1 MILIYSDIFF
11 KELEIPKP
19 DYHLGIV
26 SGNHGQQTG
35 RMLEAIQ
42 TVLII
47 EKPDWALV
55 YGDTN
60 STLVGALAAVKR
72 PIPIAHIEVGLRS
85 FNRQMPEEINRV
97 LTDHSS
103 DLLFAPTEAA
113 VNNLKKEGIDT
124 NKIHL
129 VGDVMYDAALFYGEE
144 SDRQCP
150 NCWIL

>member
-35 RMLEAIQ
+35 RMLESIQ

-60 STLVGALAAVKR
+60 STLAGALAAVKR
-72 PIPIAHIEVGLRS
+72 PIPIAHIEVGLHS
-85 FNRQMPEEINRV
+85 FNRQMLEEINRV
-97 LTDHSS
+97 LIDHSS
-103 DLLFAPTEAA
+103 DLLFAPTEGT
-113 VNNLKKEGIDT
+113 GI
-124 NKIHL
+124 
-129 VGDVMYDAALFYGEE
+129 V
-144 SDRQCP
+144 
-150 NCWIL
+150 

>member
-1 MILIYSDIFF
+1 M
-11 KELEIPKP
+11 EIPKP

-60 STLVGALAAVKR
+60 STLAGALAAVKR
-72 PIPIAHIEVGLRS
+72 SIPIAHIEVGLRS

-124 NKIHL
+124 NKIRL

-150 NCWIL
+150 NCWIF

>member
-1 MILIYSDIFF
+1 
-11 KELEIPKP
+11 
-19 DYHLGIV
+19 
-26 SGNHGQQTG
+26 
-35 RMLEAIQ
+35 MLESIQ

-60 STLVGALAAVKR
+60 STLAGALAAVKR

-97 LTDHSS
+97 LIDHSS

-124 NKIHL
+124 NKIRL
-129 VGDVMYDAALFYGEE
+129 VGDVM
-144 SDRQCP
+144 
-150 NCWIL
+150 